1 MSVERRAS
9 GSSRDMVTAPKTR
22 LVQKQ
27 PHLLAYITPAEAAL
41 LKKNGGTGEMVNGI
55 PAFRPVKGKTSRGK
69 SSAGSGFSGGSSGGS
84 SSSSSSSRRW
94 RWRWRWRSDSGQ
106 ANNPPPSG
114 GGNNNSGGGNN
125 NSGGGGGGGGGSDS
139 GQANNPPPNDGPSA
153 AEKAAAAAK
162 AVADAKAAA
171 DRRAK
176 AAAEAKAVADAK
188 AASDAKA
195 AADRRAKAEAEA
207 KAVAEAKAAAKAVAD
222 AKAAA
227 DRRAKAEAEAKAVA
241 AAEAKA
247 AKEAA
252 ELKAAADRR
261 AKAEAEAKADAKVA
275 EEKRIKD
282 QLAADAKKAKA
293 ALAVEKAP
301 AIAKGKY
308 LPAGST
314 TDKRG
319 LTMDTTQNPRLDK
332 NGNVVSAEDA
342 KYLNFMDMI
351 DGGGP
356 GRAGPEFQTKRQAKD
371 SPTGGEKTGTVATWI
386 GATPLN
392 SGIQPTGI
400 AGFVNSGGIIGSIM
414 NSVLGPD
421 TRTEEEKAA
430 ALLLQQ
436 QQMDRD
442 NNRDSDQIRIPPNP
456 VDPAP
461 PVVPTDPL
469 ISTPISSGMYGNVGQ
484 VSAQD
489 LMVGGNQTSQELLNA
504 PRALPTGEIPF
515 SEPTQEE
522 MLARIAPQGYAIDP
536 NGPADQ
542 LASIYGPPGQVDP
555 RYPGVT
561 PYQVGPQIA
570 SVYGQPVNG
579 TLPGSYNPLAAQQAA
594 PMPGA
599 MTGPT
604 FADLYGGGQQQLPG
618 QPYYGI
624 MG

>member
-41 LKKNGGTGEMVNGI
+41 LKENGGTGEMVNGI
-55 PAFRPVKGKTSRGK
+55 PAFRRGGGRSDRGRSSSPKSEKK
-69 SSAGSGFSGGSSGGS
+69 SSPAPKERNDRQPVAKSKPAPAPKE
-84 SSSSSSSRRW
+84 RNDRQPVAKPAPAPKE
-94 RWRWRWRSDSGQ
+94 RNDRQPVAKPAPAPKTLTRSIT
-106 ANNPPPSG
+106 APAPPPK
-114 GGNNNSGGGNN
+114 
-125 NSGGGGGGGGGSDS
+125 
-139 GQANNPPPNDGPSA
+139 NDGPSA

-162 AVADAKAAA
+162 VKALADAKDLREAQALA
-171 DRRAK
+171 DSKAK
-176 AAAEAKAVADAK
+176 ALADATAKSDAAKAKARVQSLADAK
-188 AASDAKA
+188 E
-195 AADRRAKAEAEA
+195 RAKE
-207 KAVAEAKAAAKAVAD
+207 KADAAD
-222 AKAAA
+222 AK
-227 DRRAKAEAEAKAVA
+227 
-241 AAEAKA
+241 
-247 AKEAA
+247 
-252 ELKAAADRR
+252 
-261 AKAEAEAKADAKVA
+261 AKADAKVA

-342 KYLNFMDMI
+342 KYLNFTDMI

-356 GRAGPEFQTKRQAKD
+356 GRAGPEFQTKRQAID

-400 AGFVNSGGIIGSIM
+400 AGFMNSGGIIGSIM

-442 NNRDSDQIRIPPNP
+442 NNRDSDQIRIQPNP
-456 VDPAP
+456 VAP
-461 PVVPTDPL
+461 GPPPNMTTDPYL
-469 ISTPISSGMYGNVGQ
+469 STPISSGMYGNVGQ

-522 MLARIAPQGYAIDP
+522 MFARINGTRETWYPGTKLFPANPNYTPPGTLMAN
-536 NGPADQ
+536 NGPAGQ

-555 RYPGVT
+555 MYPGAT
-561 PYQVGPQIA
+561 PYQVGPQMA
-570 SVYGQPVNG
+570 SVSGQPVNG

-594 PMPGA
+594 PVPA
-599 MTGPT
+599 PQAAPT

>member
-41 LKKNGGTGEMVNGI
+41 LKENGGTGEMVNGI
-55 PAFRPVKGKTSRGK
+55 PAFRKGGGRSDRGRSSSPKSEKK
-69 SSAGSGFSGGSSGGS
+69 SSPAPKERNDRQPVAKSKPAPAPKERNDRQPVAKPAPAPAPRDRDDRQPTPTPTPKTLQLAGSWSLILTKTTTVRQPRKKLRHTQFIL
-84 SSSSSSSRRW
+84 
-94 RWRWRWRSDSGQ
+94 DK
-106 ANNPPPSG
+106 
-114 GGNNNSGGGNN
+114 
-125 NSGGGGGGGGGSDS
+125 
-139 GQANNPPPNDGPSA
+139 
-153 AEKAAAAAK
+153 EIAK
-162 AVADAKAAA
+162 DADAKAKALADATAKSDAA
-171 DRRAK
+171 KAKARVQSLADAKERAK
-176 AAAEAKAVADAK
+176 ALADAK
-188 AASDAKA
+188 EKSDAKE
-195 AADRRAKAEAEA
+195 K
-207 KAVAEAKAAAKAVAD
+207 AD
-222 AKAAA
+222 AK
-227 DRRAKAEAEAKAVA
+227 
-241 AAEAKA
+241 
-247 AKEAA
+247 
-252 ELKAAADRR
+252 
-261 AKAEAEAKADAKVA
+261 AKADAKVA

-319 LTMDTTQNPRLDK
+319 LTMDTAQNPRLDK
-332 NGNVVSAEDA
+332 NGKVVSAEDA

-371 SPTGGEKTGTVATWI
+371 SPTGGEKTGTIASFV

-400 AGFVNSGGIIGSIM
+400 AGFMNSGGIIGSIM

-436 QQMDRD
+436 QQMERD
-442 NNRDSDQIRIPPNP
+442 NNRDSDQIRIQPNL
-456 VDPAP
+456 VDSAP
-461 PVVPTDPL
+461 PGVGGDPSYS
-469 ISTPISSGMYGNVGQ
+469 STPISSGMYGNVGQ

-522 MLARIAPQGYAIDP
+522 MFARINDP
-536 NGPADQ
+536 ARRASIAGENAANPNYTPPGTLMANNGPAGQ

-555 RYPGVT
+555 MYPGAT
-561 PYQVGPQIA
+561 PYQVGPQMA
-570 SVYGQPVNG
+570 SVSSQPVNG

-594 PMPGA
+594 PVPA
-599 MTGPT
+599 PQAAPT

>member
-41 LKKNGGTGEMVNGI
+41 LKENGGTGEMVNGI
-55 PAFRPVKGKTSRGK
+55 PAFRKGGGRSDRGRSSSPKSEKK
-69 SSAGSGFSGGSSGGS
+69 SSPAPKERNDRQPVAKPAPAPRDRDDRQPTPAPKATQKPATRGIVVP
-84 SSSSSSSRRW
+84 
-94 RWRWRWRSDSGQ
+94 
-106 ANNPPPSG
+106 ALPPF
-114 GGNNNSGGGNN
+114 
-125 NSGGGGGGGGGSDS
+125 
-139 GQANNPPPNDGPSA
+139 
-153 AEKAAAAAK
+153 EKDNKIPAYTQFILDKEIAK
-162 AVADAKAAA
+162 DADAKAKSLADATAKSDAAKAKARVQSLADAKERAKEKADAA
-171 DRRAK
+171 DAK
-176 AAAEAKAVADAK
+176 EKADAADAK
-188 AASDAKA
+188 AKSDAK
-195 AADRRAKAEAEA
+195 
-207 KAVAEAKAAAKAVAD
+207 
-222 AKAAA
+222 
-227 DRRAKAEAEAKAVA
+227 
-241 AAEAKA
+241 
-247 AKEAA
+247 
-252 ELKAAADRR
+252 
-261 AKAEAEAKADAKVA
+261 AKADAKVA

-319 LTMDTTQNPRLDK
+319 LTMDTAQNPRLDK

-356 GRAGPEFQTKRQAKD
+356 GRAGPEFQTKRQAID

-400 AGFVNSGGIIGSIM
+400 AGFMNSGGIIGSIM

-555 RYPGVT
+555 MYPGAT
-561 PYQVGPQIA
+561 PYQVGPQMA
-570 SVYGQPVNG
+570 SVSGQPVNG

-594 PMPGA
+594 PVPA
-599 MTGPT
+599 PQAAPT

>member
-41 LKKNGGTGEMVNGI
+41 LKENGGTGEMVNGI
-55 PAFRPVKGKTSRGK
+55 PAFRKGGGRSDRGRSSSPKSEKK
-69 SSAGSGFSGGSSGGS
+69 SSPAPKERNDRQPVAKPAPAPKERNDRQPVAKPAPAPAPRDRDDRQPTPTPTPTPTPKPATRGIVVP
-84 SSSSSSSRRW
+84 
-94 RWRWRWRSDSGQ
+94 DS
-106 ANNPPPSG
+106 
-114 GGNNNSGGGNN
+114 
-125 NSGGGGGGGGGSDS
+125 
-139 GQANNPPPNDGPSA
+139 NDNGPSA

-162 AVADAKAAA
+162 VKALADAKDLREAKALADSKAKALADATAKSDAAKAKARVQSLA
-171 DRRAK
+171 DAKERAK
-176 AAAEAKAVADAK
+176 ALADAK
-188 AASDAKA
+188 EKSDAKE
-195 AADRRAKAEAEA
+195 K
-207 KAVAEAKAAAKAVAD
+207 AD
-222 AKAAA
+222 AK
-227 DRRAKAEAEAKAVA
+227 
-241 AAEAKA
+241 
-247 AKEAA
+247 
-252 ELKAAADRR
+252 
-261 AKAEAEAKADAKVA
+261 AKADAKVA

-301 AIAKGKY
+301 DIAKGKY

-319 LTMDTTQNPRLDK
+319 LTMDTAQNPRLDK
-332 NGNVVSAEDA
+332 NGKVVSAEDA

-371 SPTGGEKTGTVATWI
+371 SPTGGEKTGTIASFV

-392 SGIQPTGI
+392 SGIEPTGI
-400 AGFVNSGGIIGSIM
+400 AGFVNSGGIIGTIL
-414 NSVLGPD
+414 NKVLGPD

-436 QQMDRD
+436 QQMERD
-442 NNRDSDQIRIPPNP
+442 NNRDSDQIRIQPNLV
-456 VDPAP
+456 VDSAP
-461 PVVPTDPL
+461 PGVGGDPSYS
-469 ISTPISSGMYGNVGQ
+469 STPISSGMYGNVGQ

-504 PRALPTGEIPF
+504 PQPLPTGEIPF
-515 SEPTQEE
+515 NEPTQEE
-522 MLARIAPQGYAIDP
+522 MFARINDP
-536 NGPADQ
+536 ARRASIAGENAANPNYTPPGTLMANNGPAGQ

-555 RYPGVT
+555 M
-561 PYQVGPQIA
+561 YQVGA
-570 SVYGQPVNG
+570 TQPLPG
-579 TLPGSYNPLAAQQAA
+579 TLNQAPVV
-594 PMPGA
+594 PMPTFNQALPGA
-599 MTGPT
+599 AGGPT

>member
-41 LKKNGGTGEMVNGI
+41 LKKNGGTGKMVNGI
-55 PAFRPVKGKTSRGK
+55 PAFPRGSVSKSTVDKAKAKTSTKSAPAPRNDRQPVAKPAPAPAPRDRDDRQPAPTPTPTPKPATRGIVVP
-69 SSAGSGFSGGSSGGS
+69 
-84 SSSSSSSRRW
+84 
-94 RWRWRWRSDSGQ
+94 DS
-106 ANNPPPSG
+106 
-114 GGNNNSGGGNN
+114 
-125 NSGGGGGGGGGSDS
+125 
-139 GQANNPPPNDGPSA
+139 NDNDNGPSA
-153 AEKAAAAAK
+153 AEKAAAAAAVK
-162 AVADAKAAA
+162 ALADAKDLREAKALADAKA
-171 DRRAK
+171 K
-176 AAAEAKAVADAK
+176 ADAK
-188 AASDAKA
+188 ALADAKE
-195 AADRRAKAEAEA
+195 K
-207 KAVAEAKAAAKAVAD
+207 AD
-222 AKAAA
+222 AKALA
-227 DRRAKAEAEAKAVA
+227 DAKEKADAKALADAKEKADAKALA
-241 AAEAKA
+241 DAKEKADAKA
-247 AKEAA
+247 LADAK
-252 ELKAAADRR
+252 
-261 AKAEAEAKADAKVA
+261 AKADAKVA

-293 ALAVEKAP
+293 ALAVEQAP
-301 AIAKGKY
+301 AISKSQY

-319 LTMDTTQNPRLDK
+319 LTMDTAQNPRLDK

-371 SPTGGEKTGTVATWI
+371 SPTGGEKTGTIASFV

-392 SGIQPTGI
+392 SGIEPTGI

-414 NSVLGPD
+414 NSVFGPD

-436 QQMDRD
+436 QQMERD
-442 NNRDSDQIRIPPNP
+442 SNRDSDQPNLV
-456 VDPAP
+456 VDSAP
-461 PVVPTDPL
+461 PGVGGDPSYS
-469 ISTPISSGMYGNVGQ
+469 STPISSGMYGDVGQ

-504 PRALPTGEIPF
+504 PRALPTGQIPF

-536 NGPADQ
+536 NGPAGQ

-555 RYPGVT
+555 MYPGAT
-561 PYQVGPQIA
+561 PYQVGPQMA

>member
-22 LVQKQ
+22 LVRKQ

-41 LKKNGGTGEMVNGI
+41 LKKNGGTGEKVNGI
-55 PAFRPVKGKTSRGK
+55 PAFPRGSVSKSKVDKAKAKTSTK
-69 SSAGSGFSGGSSGGS
+69 SAPAPRNDRQPVAKSTPAPAPKE
-84 SSSSSSSRRW
+84 RNDRQPVAKPAPAPKP
-94 RWRWRWRSDSGQ
+94 RVTRSITGP
-106 ANNPPPSG
+106 APPPK
-114 GGNNNSGGGNN
+114 
-125 NSGGGGGGGGGSDS
+125 D
-139 GQANNPPPNDGPSA
+139 DGPSA
-153 AEKAAAAAK
+153 ADAK
-162 AVADAKAAA
+162 VKEDADAKAKSLADATAKSDAA
-171 DRRAK
+171 KAKARVQSLADAKERAK
-176 AAAEAKAVADAK
+176 EKADAADAK
-188 AASDAKA
+188 AKADA
-195 AADRRAKAEAEA
+195 
-207 KAVAEAKAAAKAVAD
+207 AD
-222 AKAAA
+222 AKAKSDAA
-227 DRRAKAEAEAKAVA
+227 DATAKSDAK
-241 AAEAKA
+241 
-247 AKEAA
+247 
-252 ELKAAADRR
+252 
-261 AKAEAEAKADAKVA
+261 AKADAKVA

-301 AIAKGKY
+301 AKGKY

-319 LTMDTTQNPRLDK
+319 LTMDTAQNPRLDK

-356 GRAGPEFQTKRQAKD
+356 GRAGPEFQTMRQAKD

-400 AGFVNSGGIIGSIM
+400 AGFMNSGGIIGSIM

-442 NNRDSDQIRIPPNP
+442 SNRDSGQISTQPNP
-456 VDPAP
+456 VAP
-461 PVVPTDPL
+461 PPPPGPDPYL
-469 ISTPISSGMYGNVGQ
+469 STPINSGMYGNVGQ

-489 LMVGGNQTSQELLNA
+489 LMVGENQTSQELLNA

-515 SEPTQEE
+515 SEPTKEE
-522 MLARIAPQGYAIDP
+522 MDAFFARRVSIAGENAANPNYTPPGTLMAN

-555 RYPGVT
+555 MYPGAT
-561 PYQVGPQIA
+561 PYQVGPQMA
-570 SVYGQPVNG
+570 SVSGQPVNG
-579 TLPGSYNPLAAQQAA
+579 TPPGSYNPLAAQQAA
-594 PMPGA
+594 PVPA
-599 MTGPT
+599 PQAAPT
-604 FADLYGGGQQQLPG
+604 FADLYGDRRIGGMEPTSRQQLPG

>member
-55 PAFRPVKGKTSRGK
+55 PAFRPVKGKTSSGK
-69 SSAGSGFSGGSSGGS
+69 SSAGTGFSGGSSSTKSAPAPRNDRQPVAKSTPAPAPAPRDRDDRQPTPTPTPTPKPATRGIVVP
-84 SSSSSSSRRW
+84 
-94 RWRWRWRSDSGQ
+94 DS
-106 ANNPPPSG
+106 
-114 GGNNNSGGGNN
+114 
-125 NSGGGGGGGGGSDS
+125 
-139 GQANNPPPNDGPSA
+139 NDNDNGPSA

-162 AVADAKAAA
+162 VKALADAKDLREAKALADSKAKALADATAKSDAAKAKARVQSLADAKERAKALADAKEKADAADAKEKADAADAKEKADAADAKA
-171 DRRAK
+171 K
-176 AAAEAKAVADAK
+176 
-188 AASDAKA
+188 SDAK
-195 AADRRAKAEAEA
+195 
-207 KAVAEAKAAAKAVAD
+207 
-222 AKAAA
+222 
-227 DRRAKAEAEAKAVA
+227 
-241 AAEAKA
+241 
-247 AKEAA
+247 
-252 ELKAAADRR
+252 
-261 AKAEAEAKADAKVA
+261 AKADAKVA

-282 QLAADAKKAKA
+282 QLAADAKKAKD

-301 AIAKGKY
+301 AKGKY
-308 LPAGST
+308 LPADST

-319 LTMDTTQNPRLDK
+319 LTMDTAQNPRLDK
-332 NGNVVSAEDA
+332 NGKVVSAEDA

-356 GRAGPEFQTKRQAKD
+356 GRAGPEFQTKSQAKD
-371 SPTGGEKTGTVATWI
+371 SPTGGEKTGTIATWI

-392 SGIQPTGI
+392 SGIEPTGI

-436 QQMDRD
+436 QQMERD
-442 NNRDSDQIRIPPNP
+442 SNRDSDQPNLV
-456 VDPAP
+456 VDSAP
-461 PVVPTDPL
+461 PGVGGDPSYS
-469 ISTPISSGMYGNVGQ
+469 STPISSGMYGNVGQ

-522 MLARIAPQGYAIDP
+522 MDARFNDPARRASIAGENAANPNYTPPGTLMAN
-536 NGPADQ
+536 NGPAGQ

-555 RYPGVT
+555 MYPGAT
-561 PYQVGPQIA
+561 PYQVGPQMA

>member
-55 PAFRPVKGKTSRGK
+55 PAFPRGSVSKAKVDKAKAKTSTK
-69 SSAGSGFSGGSSGGS
+69 SAPAPRNDRQPVAKSTPAPAPKERNDRQPVAPSAPAPRNDRQPVAPSAPAPKTLT
-84 SSSSSSSRRW
+84 
-94 RWRWRWRSDSGQ
+94 RSITVP
-106 ANNPPPSG
+106 APPPK
-114 GGNNNSGGGNN
+114 
-125 NSGGGGGGGGGSDS
+125 D
-139 GQANNPPPNDGPSA
+139 DGPSA

-162 AVADAKAAA
+162 VKALADAKDLREAKALADSKAKALADAKEKADAADAKEKADAADAKEKADAADAKEKADAADAKA
-171 DRRAK
+171 K
-176 AAAEAKAVADAK
+176 
-188 AASDAKA
+188 SDAK
-195 AADRRAKAEAEA
+195 
-207 KAVAEAKAAAKAVAD
+207 
-222 AKAAA
+222 
-227 DRRAKAEAEAKAVA
+227 
-241 AAEAKA
+241 
-247 AKEAA
+247 
-252 ELKAAADRR
+252 
-261 AKAEAEAKADAKVA
+261 AKADAKVA

-293 ALAVEKAP
+293 ALAVEKA
-301 AIAKGKY
+301 ITCQRLRGKY

-319 LTMDTTQNPRLDK
+319 LTMDTAQNPRLDK

-371 SPTGGEKTGTVATWI
+371 SPTGGEKTGTIASFV

-392 SGIQPTGI
+392 SGIEPTGI

-414 NSVLGPD
+414 NSVFGPD

-436 QQMDRD
+436 QQMERD
-442 NNRDSDQIRIPPNP
+442 SNRDSDQISIQPNLV
-456 VDPAP
+456 VDSAP
-461 PVVPTDPL
+461 PGVGGDPSYS
-469 ISTPISSGMYGNVGQ
+469 STPISSGMYGNVGQ

-522 MLARIAPQGYAIDP
+522 MLARIA
-536 NGPADQ
+536 
-542 LASIYGPPGQVDP
+542 LAEL
-555 RYPGVT
+555 R
-561 PYQVGPQIA
+561 
-570 SVYGQPVNG
+570 
-579 TLPGSYNPLAAQQAA
+579 
-594 PMPGA
+594 
-599 MTGPT
+599 
-604 FADLYGGGQQQLPG
+604 
-618 QPYYGI
+618 
-624 MG
+624 

>member
-41 LKKNGGTGEMVNGI
+41 LKENGGTGEMVNGI
-55 PAFRPVKGKTSRGK
+55 PAFPRGSVSKAKVDKAKAKTSTK
-69 SSAGSGFSGGSSGGS
+69 SAPAPRNDRQPVAKSKPAPAPKE
-84 SSSSSSSRRW
+84 RNDRQPVAKPAPAPKE
-94 RWRWRWRSDSGQ
+94 RNDRQPVAKPAPAPKTLTRSITVP
-106 ANNPPPSG
+106 APPPK
-114 GGNNNSGGGNN
+114 
-125 NSGGGGGGGGGSDS
+125 D
-139 GQANNPPPNDGPSA
+139 DGPSA
-153 AEKAAAAAK
+153 YTQFILDKEIAK
-162 AVADAKAAA
+162 DADAKAKSLA
-171 DRRAK
+171 DATAKSDAAK
-176 AAAEAKAVADAK
+176 AKARVQSLADAK
-188 AASDAKA
+188 E
-195 AADRRAKAEAEA
+195 RAKE
-207 KAVAEAKAAAKAVAD
+207 KADAAD
-222 AKAAA
+222 AK
-227 DRRAKAEAEAKAVA
+227 
-241 AAEAKA
+241 
-247 AKEAA
+247 
-252 ELKAAADRR
+252 
-261 AKAEAEAKADAKVA
+261 AKADAKVA

-301 AIAKGKY
+301 AKGKY

-319 LTMDTTQNPRLDK
+319 LTMDTAQNPRLDK

-392 SGIQPTGI
+392 SGIEPTGI

-442 NNRDSDQIRIPPNP
+442 SNRDSGQPNP
-456 VDPAP
+456 VAP
-461 PVVPTDPL
+461 PPPPGPDPL

-522 MLARIAPQGYAIDP
+522 MFARINGTREAWYTGFPAGDASIAGENAANPNYTPPGTMMAN
-536 NGPADQ
+536 NGPAGQ

-555 RYPGVT
+555 MYPGAT
-561 PYQVGPQIA
+561 PYQVDPQMA
-570 SVYGQPVNG
+570 SVSGQPVNG
-579 TLPGSYNPLAAQQAA
+579 TPPGSYNPLAAQQAA
-594 PMPGA
+594 PVPQA
-599 MTGPT
+599 APT
-604 FADLYGGGQQQLPG
+604 FADLYFDRRIGGMDPTSRQQLPG

>member
-1 MSVERRAS
+1 
-9 GSSRDMVTAPKTR
+9 
-22 LVQKQ
+22 L
-27 PHLLAYITPAEAAL
+27 
-41 LKKNGGTGEMVNGI
+41 
-55 PAFRPVKGKTSRGK
+55 
-69 SSAGSGFSGGSSGGS
+69 
-84 SSSSSSSRRW
+84 
-94 RWRWRWRSDSGQ
+94 
-106 ANNPPPSG
+106 
-114 GGNNNSGGGNN
+114 
-125 NSGGGGGGGGGSDS
+125 
-139 GQANNPPPNDGPSA
+139 
-153 AEKAAAAAK
+153 AAK
-162 AVADAKAAA
+162 VKAD
-171 DRRAK
+171 
-176 AAAEAKAVADAK
+176 E
-188 AASDAKA
+188 
-195 AADRRAKAEAEA
+195 
-207 KAVAEAKAAAKAVAD
+207 
-222 AKAAA
+222 
-227 DRRAKAEAEAKAVA
+227 
-241 AAEAKA
+241 
-247 AKEAA
+247 A

-261 AKAEAEAKADAKVA
+261 AKAEAEAKAVAVA
-275 EEKRIKD
+275 EAKAEAEKRIKD

-301 AIAKGKY
+301 AISKSQY

-356 GRAGPEFQTKRQAKD
+356 GRAGPEFQTKSQAKD
-371 SPTGGEKTGTVATWI
+371 SPTGGEKTGTIASFV

-392 SGIQPTGI
+392 SGIEPTGI
-400 AGFVNSGGIIGSIM
+400 AGFVNSGGIIGTIL
-414 NSVLGPD
+414 NKVLGPD

-436 QQMDRD
+436 QQMERD

-461 PVVPTDPL
+461 PGVGGDPSYS
-469 ISTPISSGMYGNVGQ
+469 STPISSGMYGNVGQ

-504 PRALPTGEIPF
+504 PQPLPTGEIPF

-522 MLARIAPQGYAIDP
+522 MLARIAPQGYAIEA
-536 NGPADQ
+536 NGPAGQ

-555 RYPGVT
+555 MYPGAT
-561 PYQVGPQIA
+561 PYQVGPQMA

>member
-41 LKKNGGTGEMVNGI
+41 LKENGGTGEMVDGI
-55 PAFRPVKGKTSRGK
+55 PAFRKGGGRSDRGRSSSPKSEKK
-69 SSAGSGFSGGSSGGS
+69 SSPAPKERNDRQPVAKSKPAPAPKERNDRQPVAKPAPAPAPRDRDDRQPTPTPTPKPATRGIVVP
-84 SSSSSSSRRW
+84 
-94 RWRWRWRSDSGQ
+94 DS
-106 ANNPPPSG
+106 
-114 GGNNNSGGGNN
+114 
-125 NSGGGGGGGGGSDS
+125 
-139 GQANNPPPNDGPSA
+139 NDNGPSA

-162 AVADAKAAA
+162 VKALADAKDLREAKALADSKAKALADATAKSDAAKAAARVQSLADAKERAKEKADAADAKAKADAA
-171 DRRAK
+171 DAK
-176 AAAEAKAVADAK
+176 EKADAADAK
-188 AASDAKA
+188 AKSDAK
-195 AADRRAKAEAEA
+195 
-207 KAVAEAKAAAKAVAD
+207 
-222 AKAAA
+222 
-227 DRRAKAEAEAKAVA
+227 
-241 AAEAKA
+241 
-247 AKEAA
+247 
-252 ELKAAADRR
+252 
-261 AKAEAEAKADAKVA
+261 AKADAKVA
-275 EEKRIKD
+275 EEKRIKE

-319 LTMDTTQNPRLDK
+319 LTMDTAQNPRLDK
-332 NGNVVSAEDA
+332 NGKVVSAEDA

-400 AGFVNSGGIIGSIM
+400 AGFMNSGGIIGSIM

-442 NNRDSDQIRIPPNP
+442 NNRDSDQIRIQPNP
-456 VDPAP
+456 VAP
-461 PVVPTDPL
+461 GPPPDQTTDPYL
-469 ISTPISSGMYGNVGQ
+469 STPISSGMYGNVGQ

-522 MLARIAPQGYAIDP
+522 MFARINGTRETLYTGLPAGDALIAN
-536 NGPADQ
+536 NGPAGQ

-555 RYPGVT
+555 MYPGAT
-561 PYQVGPQIA
+561 PYQVGPQMA
-570 SVYGQPVNG
+570 SVSGQPVNG

-594 PMPGA
+594 PVPA
-599 MTGPT
+599 PQAAPT

-618 QPYYGI
+618 QPYYGM

>member
-41 LKKNGGTGEMVNGI
+41 LKENGGTGEMVNGI
-55 PAFRPVKGKTSRGK
+55 PAFRKGGGRSDRGRSSSPKSEKK
-69 SSAGSGFSGGSSGGS
+69 SSPAPKERNDRQPVAKSKPAPAPKERNDRQPVAKPAPAPAPRDRDDRQPTPTPTPKPATRGIVVP
-84 SSSSSSSRRW
+84 
-94 RWRWRWRSDSGQ
+94 DS
-106 ANNPPPSG
+106 
-114 GGNNNSGGGNN
+114 
-125 NSGGGGGGGGGSDS
+125 
-139 GQANNPPPNDGPSA
+139 NDNGPSA

-162 AVADAKAAA
+162 VKALADAKDLREAKALADSKAKALADATAKSDAAKAKARVQSLADAKERAKEKADAADAKAKADAA
-171 DRRAK
+171 DAK
-176 AAAEAKAVADAK
+176 EKADAADAK
-188 AASDAKA
+188 AKSDAK
-195 AADRRAKAEAEA
+195 
-207 KAVAEAKAAAKAVAD
+207 
-222 AKAAA
+222 
-227 DRRAKAEAEAKAVA
+227 
-241 AAEAKA
+241 
-247 AKEAA
+247 
-252 ELKAAADRR
+252 
-261 AKAEAEAKADAKVA
+261 AKADAKVA

-342 KYLNFMDMI
+342 KYLNFTDMI

-356 GRAGPEFQTKRQAKD
+356 GRAGPEFQTKRQAID

-400 AGFVNSGGIIGSIM
+400 AGFMNSGGIIGSIM

-442 NNRDSDQIRIPPNP
+442 NNRDSDQIRIQPNP
-456 VDPAP
+456 VAP
-461 PVVPTDPL
+461 GPPPNMTTDPYL
-469 ISTPISSGMYGNVGQ
+469 STPISSGMYGNVGQ

-522 MLARIAPQGYAIDP
+522 MFARINGTRETWYPGTKLFPANPNYTPPGTLMAN
-536 NGPADQ
+536 NGPAGQ

-555 RYPGVT
+555 MYPGAT
-561 PYQVGPQIA
+561 PYQVGPQMA
-570 SVYGQPVNG
+570 SVSGQPVNG

-594 PMPGA
+594 PVPA
-599 MTGPT
+599 PQAAPT

-618 QPYYGI
+618 QPYYGM

>member
-55 PAFRPVKGKTSRGK
+55 PAFPRGSVSKAKVDKAKAKTSPK
-69 SSAGSGFSGGSSGGS
+69 SAPAPRNDRQPVAKSTPAPAPKERNDRQPVAPSAPAPRNDRQPVAPSAPAPKTLT
-84 SSSSSSSRRW
+84 
-94 RWRWRWRSDSGQ
+94 RSITVP
-106 ANNPPPSG
+106 APPPK
-114 GGNNNSGGGNN
+114 
-125 NSGGGGGGGGGSDS
+125 D
-139 GQANNPPPNDGPSA
+139 DGPSA
-153 AEKAAAAAK
+153 AEKKVPAYTQFILDKEIAK
-162 AVADAKAAA
+162 DADAKAKALADATAKSDAA
-171 DRRAK
+171 KAKARVQSLADAKERAK
-176 AAAEAKAVADAK
+176 ALADAK
-188 AASDAKA
+188 EKSDAKE
-195 AADRRAKAEAEA
+195 K
-207 KAVAEAKAAAKAVAD
+207 AD
-222 AKAAA
+222 AK
-227 DRRAKAEAEAKAVA
+227 
-241 AAEAKA
+241 
-247 AKEAA
+247 
-252 ELKAAADRR
+252 
-261 AKAEAEAKADAKVA
+261 AKADAKVA

-301 AIAKGKY
+301 DIAKGKY

-319 LTMDTTQNPRLDK
+319 LTMDTAQNPRLDK
-332 NGNVVSAEDA
+332 NGKVVSAEDA

-356 GRAGPEFQTKRQAKD
+356 GRAGPEFQTKSQAKD
-371 SPTGGEKTGTVATWI
+371 SPTGGEKTGTIASFV

-392 SGIQPTGI
+392 SGIEPTGI

-414 NSVLGPD
+414 NSVFGPD

-436 QQMDRD
+436 QQMERD
-442 NNRDSDQIRIPPNP
+442 SNRDSDQPNLV
-456 VDPAP
+456 VDSAP
-461 PVVPTDPL
+461 PGVGGDPSYS
-469 ISTPISSGMYGNVGQ
+469 STPISSGMYGNVGQ

-522 MLARIAPQGYAIDP
+522 MFARINDP
-536 NGPADQ
+536 ARRASIAGENAANPNYTPPGTLMANNGPADQ

-555 RYPGVT
+555 M
-561 PYQVGPQIA
+561 YQVGA
-570 SVYGQPVNG
+570 TQPLPG
-579 TLPGSYNPLAAQQAA
+579 TLNQAPVV
-594 PMPGA
+594 PMPTFNQALPGA
-599 MTGPT
+599 AGGPT

>member
-41 LKKNGGTGEMVNGI
+41 LKENGGTGEMVNGI
-55 PAFRPVKGKTSRGK
+55 PAFRKGGGRSDRGRSSSPKSEKK
-69 SSAGSGFSGGSSGGS
+69 SSPAPKERNDRQPVAKSKPAPAPKE
-84 SSSSSSSRRW
+84 RNDRQPVAKPAPAPKE
-94 RWRWRWRSDSGQ
+94 RNDRQPVAKPAPAPKTLTRSIT
-106 ANNPPPSG
+106 APAPPPK
-114 GGNNNSGGGNN
+114 
-125 NSGGGGGGGGGSDS
+125 
-139 GQANNPPPNDGPSA
+139 NDGPSA
-153 AEKAAAAAK
+153 AEKKVPAYTQFILDKEIAK
-162 AVADAKAAA
+162 DADAKAKALA
-171 DRRAK
+171 DATAKSDAAK
-176 AAAEAKAVADAK
+176 AKARVQSLADAK
-188 AASDAKA
+188 E
-195 AADRRAKAEAEA
+195 RAKE
-207 KAVAEAKAAAKAVAD
+207 KADAAD
-222 AKAAA
+222 AK
-227 DRRAKAEAEAKAVA
+227 
-241 AAEAKA
+241 
-247 AKEAA
+247 
-252 ELKAAADRR
+252 
-261 AKAEAEAKADAKVA
+261 AKADAKVA

-301 AIAKGKY
+301 AKGKY

-319 LTMDTTQNPRLDK
+319 LTMDTAQNPRLDK

-356 GRAGPEFQTKRQAKD
+356 GRAGPEFQTKSQAKD
-371 SPTGGEKTGTVATWI
+371 SPTGGEKTGTIATWI

-392 SGIQPTGI
+392 SGIEPTGI

-414 NSVLGPD
+414 NSVFGPD

-436 QQMDRD
+436 QQMERD

-461 PVVPTDPL
+461 PGVGGDPSYS
-469 ISTPISSGMYGNVGQ
+469 STPISSGMYENVGQ

-522 MLARIAPQGYAIDP
+522 MFARINDP
-536 NGPADQ
+536 ARRASIAGENAANPNYTPPGTLMANNGPAGQ

-555 RYPGVT
+555 MYPGAT
-561 PYQVGPQIA
+561 PYQVGPQMA
-570 SVYGQPVNG
+570 SVSGQPVNG

-594 PMPGA
+594 PVPA
-599 MTGPT
+599 PQAAPT

>member
-55 PAFRPVKGKTSRGK
+55 PAFPRGSVSKAKVDKAKAKTSPK
-69 SSAGSGFSGGSSGGS
+69 SAPAPRNDRQPVAKSTPAPAPKERNDRQPVAPSAPAPRNDRQPVAPSAPAPKTLT
-84 SSSSSSSRRW
+84 
-94 RWRWRWRSDSGQ
+94 RSITVP
-106 ANNPPPSG
+106 APPPK
-114 GGNNNSGGGNN
+114 
-125 NSGGGGGGGGGSDS
+125 D
-139 GQANNPPPNDGPSA
+139 DGPSA
-153 AEKAAAAAK
+153 AEKAAAAAAVK
-162 AVADAKAAA
+162 ALADAKDLREAKALADAKA
-171 DRRAK
+171 K
-176 AAAEAKAVADAK
+176 ADAK
-188 AASDAKA
+188 ALADAKE
-195 AADRRAKAEAEA
+195 K
-207 KAVAEAKAAAKAVAD
+207 AD
-222 AKAAA
+222 AKALA
-227 DRRAKAEAEAKAVA
+227 DAKEKADAKALADAK
-241 AAEAKA
+241 
-247 AKEAA
+247 
-252 ELKAAADRR
+252 
-261 AKAEAEAKADAKVA
+261 AKADAKVA

-293 ALAVEKAP
+293 ALAVEQAP
-301 AIAKGKY
+301 AISKSQY

-319 LTMDTTQNPRLDK
+319 LTMDTAQNPRLDK

-371 SPTGGEKTGTVATWI
+371 SPTGGEKTGTIASFV

-392 SGIQPTGI
+392 SGIEPTGI

-414 NSVLGPD
+414 NSVFGPD

-436 QQMDRD
+436 QQMERD
-442 NNRDSDQIRIPPNP
+442 NNRDSDQPNLV

-461 PVVPTDPL
+461 PNLTTDPYL
-469 ISTPISSGMYGNVGQ
+469 STPISSGMYGDVGQ

-522 MLARIAPQGYAIDP
+522 MFARINDP
-536 NGPADQ
+536 ARRASIAGENAANPNYTPPGTLMANNGPADQ

-555 RYPGVT
+555 MYPGAT
-561 PYQVGPQIA
+561 PYQVGPQMA

-624 MG
+624 MS

>member
-55 PAFRPVKGKTSRGK
+55 PAFPRGSVSKAKVDKAKAKTSPK
-69 SSAGSGFSGGSSGGS
+69 SAPAPRNDRQPVAKSTPAPAPKERNDRQPVAKPAPAPAPRNDRQPVAPSAPAPKTLT
-84 SSSSSSSRRW
+84 
-94 RWRWRWRSDSGQ
+94 RSITVP
-106 ANNPPPSG
+106 APPPK
-114 GGNNNSGGGNN
+114 
-125 NSGGGGGGGGGSDS
+125 D
-139 GQANNPPPNDGPSA
+139 DGPSA
-153 AEKAAAAAK
+153 AEKKVPAYTQFILDKEIAK
-162 AVADAKAAA
+162 DADAKAKALADATAKSDAA
-171 DRRAK
+171 KAKARVQSLADAKERAK
-176 AAAEAKAVADAK
+176 ALADAK
-188 AASDAKA
+188 EKSDAKE
-195 AADRRAKAEAEA
+195 K
-207 KAVAEAKAAAKAVAD
+207 AD
-222 AKAAA
+222 AK
-227 DRRAKAEAEAKAVA
+227 
-241 AAEAKA
+241 
-247 AKEAA
+247 
-252 ELKAAADRR
+252 
-261 AKAEAEAKADAKVA
+261 AKADAKVA

-301 AIAKGKY
+301 DIAKGKY

-319 LTMDTTQNPRLDK
+319 LTMDTAQNPRLDK
-332 NGNVVSAEDA
+332 NGKVVSAEDA

-371 SPTGGEKTGTVATWI
+371 SPTGGEKTGTIASFV

-392 SGIQPTGI
+392 SGIEPTGI

-414 NSVLGPD
+414 NSVFGPD

-436 QQMDRD
+436 QQMERD
-442 NNRDSDQIRIPPNP
+442 SNRDSDQPNLV
-456 VDPAP
+456 VDSAP
-461 PVVPTDPL
+461 PGVGGDPSYS
-469 ISTPISSGMYGNVGQ
+469 STPISSGMYGNVGQ

-504 PRALPTGEIPF
+504 PQPLPTGQIPF
-515 SEPTQEE
+515 SEPTKEE
-522 MLARIAPQGYAIDP
+522 MDAFFNDPARRASIAGENAANPNYTPPGTLMAN

-555 RYPGVT
+555 M
-561 PYQVGPQIA
+561 YQVGA
-570 SVYGQPVNG
+570 TQPLPG
-579 TLPGSYNPLAAQQAA
+579 TLNQAPVV
-594 PMPGA
+594 PMPTFNQALPGA
-599 MTGPT
+599 AGGPT

>member
-55 PAFRPVKGKTSRGK
+55 PAFPRGSVSKAKVDKAKAKTSTK
-69 SSAGSGFSGGSSGGS
+69 SAPAPRNDRQPVAKSTPAPAPKERNDRQPVAPSAPAPRNDRQPVAPSAPAPKTLT
-84 SSSSSSSRRW
+84 
-94 RWRWRWRSDSGQ
+94 RSIT
-106 ANNPPPSG
+106 APAPPPK
-114 GGNNNSGGGNN
+114 
-125 NSGGGGGGGGGSDS
+125 D
-139 GQANNPPPNDGPSA
+139 DGPSA
-153 AEKAAAAAK
+153 ADAKVSAYTQFILDKEIAKDADAKAKALADAKEKADAADAKEKADAADAKEK
-162 AVADAKAAA
+162 ADVADAKE
-171 DRRAK
+171 K
-176 AAAEAKAVADAK
+176 
-188 AASDAKA
+188 SDAK
-195 AADRRAKAEAEA
+195 E
-207 KAVAEAKAAAKAVAD
+207 
-222 AKAAA
+222 
-227 DRRAKAEAEAKAVA
+227 
-241 AAEAKA
+241 
-247 AKEAA
+247 
-252 ELKAAADRR
+252 
-261 AKAEAEAKADAKVA
+261 KADAKVA

-301 AIAKGKY
+301 AKGKY

-319 LTMDTTQNPRLDK
+319 LTMDTAQNPRLDK

-371 SPTGGEKTGTVATWI
+371 SPTGGEKTGTIASFV

-392 SGIQPTGI
+392 SGIEPTGI

-414 NSVLGPD
+414 NSVFGPD

-436 QQMDRD
+436 QQMERD
-442 NNRDSDQIRIPPNP
+442 SNRDSDQPNLV
-456 VDPAP
+456 VDSAP
-461 PVVPTDPL
+461 PGVGGDPSYS
-469 ISTPISSGMYGNVGQ
+469 STPITSGMYGNVGQ

-555 RYPGVT
+555 MYPGAT
-561 PYQVGPQIA
+561 PYQVGPQMA

>member
-1 MSVERRAS
+1 M
-9 GSSRDMVTAPKTR
+9 
-22 LVQKQ
+22 QKQ
-27 PHLLAYITPAEAAL
+27 
-41 LKKNGGTGEMVNGI
+41 
-55 PAFRPVKGKTSRGK
+55 S
-69 SSAGSGFSGGSSGGS
+69 
-84 SSSSSSSRRW
+84 
-94 RWRWRWRSDSGQ
+94 
-106 ANNPPPSG
+106 
-114 GGNNNSGGGNN
+114 
-125 NSGGGGGGGGGSDS
+125 
-139 GQANNPPPNDGPSA
+139 
-153 AEKAAAAAK
+153 
-162 AVADAKAAA
+162 ADAKAI
-171 DRRAK
+171 
-176 AAAEAKAVADAK
+176 ADAK
-188 AASDAKA
+188 
-195 AADRRAKAEAEA
+195 
-207 KAVAEAKAAAKAVAD
+207 
-222 AKAAA
+222 
-227 DRRAKAEAEAKAVA
+227 
-241 AAEAKA
+241 
-247 AKEAA
+247 
-252 ELKAAADRR
+252 
-261 AKAEAEAKADAKVA
+261 AKADAKVA

-293 ALAVEKAP
+293 TLAVEGTNT
-301 AIAKGKY
+301 ITQSTKGSEADKY

-319 LTMDTTQNPRLDK
+319 LTMDTAQNPRLDK
-332 NGNVVSAEDA
+332 NGKVVSAEDA

-371 SPTGGEKTGTVATWI
+371 SPTGGEKTGTIASFV

-392 SGIQPTGI
+392 SGIEPTGI

-414 NSVLGPD
+414 NSVFGPD

-436 QQMDRD
+436 QQMERD

-522 MLARIAPQGYAIDP
+522 MFARINDP
-536 NGPADQ
+536 ARRASIAGENAANPNYTPPGTLMANNGPAGQ

-555 RYPGVT
+555 MYPGAT
-561 PYQVGPQIA
+561 PYQVGPQMA

>member
-55 PAFRPVKGKTSRGK
+55 PAFPRGSVSKAKVDKAKAKTSTK
-69 SSAGSGFSGGSSGGS
+69 SAPAPRNDRQPVAKSTPAPAPKERNDRQPVAPSAPAPRNDRQPVAPSAPAPKTLT
-84 SSSSSSSRRW
+84 
-94 RWRWRWRSDSGQ
+94 RSITVP
-106 ANNPPPSG
+106 APPPK
-114 GGNNNSGGGNN
+114 
-125 NSGGGGGGGGGSDS
+125 D
-139 GQANNPPPNDGPSA
+139 DGPSA
-153 AEKAAAAAK
+153 AEKKVPAYTQFILDKEIAK
-162 AVADAKAAA
+162 DADAKAKALADATAKSDAA
-171 DRRAK
+171 KAKARVQSLADAKERAK
-176 AAAEAKAVADAK
+176 ALADAK
-188 AASDAKA
+188 EKSDAKE
-195 AADRRAKAEAEA
+195 K
-207 KAVAEAKAAAKAVAD
+207 AD
-222 AKAAA
+222 AK
-227 DRRAKAEAEAKAVA
+227 
-241 AAEAKA
+241 
-247 AKEAA
+247 
-252 ELKAAADRR
+252 
-261 AKAEAEAKADAKVA
+261 AKADAKVA

-301 AIAKGKY
+301 DIAKGKY

-319 LTMDTTQNPRLDK
+319 LTMDTAQNPRLDK
-332 NGNVVSAEDA
+332 NGKVVSAEDA

-371 SPTGGEKTGTVATWI
+371 SPTGGEKTGTIASFV

-392 SGIQPTGI
+392 SGIEPTGI
-400 AGFVNSGGIIGSIM
+400 AGFVNSGGIIGTIL
-414 NSVLGPD
+414 NKVLGPD

-436 QQMDRD
+436 QQMERD
-442 NNRDSDQIRIPPNP
+442 SNRDSDQPNLV
-456 VDPAP
+456 VDSAP
-461 PVVPTDPL
+461 PGVGGDPSYS
-469 ISTPISSGMYGNVGQ
+469 STPISSGMYGNVGQ

-522 MLARIAPQGYAIDP
+522 MFARINDP
-536 NGPADQ
+536 ARRASIAGENAANPNYTPPGTLMANNGPAGQ

-555 RYPGVT
+555 M
-561 PYQVGPQIA
+561 YQVGA
-570 SVYGQPVNG
+570 TQPLPG
-579 TLPGSYNPLAAQQAA
+579 TLNQAPVV
-594 PMPGA
+594 PMPTFNQALPGA
-599 MTGPT
+599 AGGPT

>member
-41 LKKNGGTGEMVNGI
+41 LKENGGTGEMVNGI
-55 PAFRPVKGKTSRGK
+55 PAFRKGGGRSDRGRSSSPKSEKK
-69 SSAGSGFSGGSSGGS
+69 SSPAPKERNDRQPVAKSKPAPAPKERNDRQPVAKPAPAPKERNDRQPVAPSAPAPKTLT
-84 SSSSSSSRRW
+84 
-94 RWRWRWRSDSGQ
+94 RSITVP
-106 ANNPPPSG
+106 APPPK
-114 GGNNNSGGGNN
+114 
-125 NSGGGGGGGGGSDS
+125 
-139 GQANNPPPNDGPSA
+139 NDGPSA
-153 AEKAAAAAK
+153 AEKKVPAYTQFILDKEIAK
-162 AVADAKAAA
+162 DADAKAKSLADATAKSDAA
-171 DRRAK
+171 KAKARVQSLADAKERAK
-176 AAAEAKAVADAK
+176 AKADAADAKEKADAADAK
-188 AASDAKA
+188 AKSDAK
-195 AADRRAKAEAEA
+195 
-207 KAVAEAKAAAKAVAD
+207 
-222 AKAAA
+222 
-227 DRRAKAEAEAKAVA
+227 
-241 AAEAKA
+241 
-247 AKEAA
+247 
-252 ELKAAADRR
+252 
-261 AKAEAEAKADAKVA
+261 AKADAKVA
-275 EEKRIKD
+275 EEKRIKE

-342 KYLNFMDMI
+342 KYLNFTDMI

-356 GRAGPEFQTKRQAKD
+356 GRAGPEFQTKRQAID

-400 AGFVNSGGIIGSIM
+400 AGFMNSGGIIGSIM

-442 NNRDSDQIRIPPNP
+442 NNRDSDQIRIQPNP
-456 VDPAP
+456 VAP
-461 PVVPTDPL
+461 GPPPNMTTDPYL
-469 ISTPISSGMYGNVGQ
+469 STPISSGRYGNVGQ

-522 MLARIAPQGYAIDP
+522 MFARINGTRETRYTGLPAGDASIARENAANPNYTPPGTLMAN
-536 NGPADQ
+536 NGPAGQ

-555 RYPGVT
+555 MYPGAT
-561 PYQVGPQIA
+561 PYQVGPQMA
-570 SVYGQPVNG
+570 SVSGQPVNG

-594 PMPGA
+594 PVPA
-599 MTGPT
+599 PQAAPT

>member
-55 PAFRPVKGKTSRGK
+55 PAFRKGGGRSDRGRSSSPKSEKK
-69 SSAGSGFSGGSSGGS
+69 SSPAPKERNDRQPVAKSKPAPAPKE
-84 SSSSSSSRRW
+84 RNDRQPVAKPAPAPKE
-94 RWRWRWRSDSGQ
+94 RNDRQPVAKPAPAPKTLTRSIT
-106 ANNPPPSG
+106 APAPPPK
-114 GGNNNSGGGNN
+114 
-125 NSGGGGGGGGGSDS
+125 D
-139 GQANNPPPNDGPSA
+139 DGPSA
-153 AEKAAAAAK
+153 YTQFILDKEIAK
-162 AVADAKAAA
+162 DADAKAKALADATAKSDAA
-171 DRRAK
+171 KAKARVQSLADAKERAK
-176 AAAEAKAVADAK
+176 ALADAK
-188 AASDAKA
+188 EKSDAKE
-195 AADRRAKAEAEA
+195 K
-207 KAVAEAKAAAKAVAD
+207 AD
-222 AKAAA
+222 AK
-227 DRRAKAEAEAKAVA
+227 
-241 AAEAKA
+241 
-247 AKEAA
+247 
-252 ELKAAADRR
+252 
-261 AKAEAEAKADAKVA
+261 AKADAKVA

-319 LTMDTTQNPRLDK
+319 LTMDTAQNPRLDK
-332 NGNVVSAEDA
+332 NGKVVSAEDA

-371 SPTGGEKTGTVATWI
+371 SPTGGEKTGTIASFV

-392 SGIQPTGI
+392 SGIEPTGI

-436 QQMDRD
+436 QQMERD

-461 PVVPTDPL
+461 PGVGGDPSYS
-469 ISTPISSGMYGNVGQ
+469 STPISSGMYGNVGQ

-504 PRALPTGEIPF
+504 PQPLPTGQIPF
-515 SEPTQEE
+515 SEPTKEE
-522 MLARIAPQGYAIDP
+522 MDAFFNDPARRASIAGENAANPNYTPPGTLMAN
-536 NGPADQ
+536 NGPAGQ

-555 RYPGVT
+555 M
-561 PYQVGPQIA
+561 YQVGA
-570 SVYGQPVNG
+570 TQPLPG
-579 TLPGSYNPLAAQQAA
+579 TLNQAPVV
-594 PMPGA
+594 PMPTFNQALPGA
-599 MTGPT
+599 AGGPT

>member
-41 LKKNGGTGEMVNGI
+41 LKENGGTGEMVNGI
-55 PAFRPVKGKTSRGK
+55 PAFPRGSVSKSKVDKAKAKTSTK
-69 SSAGSGFSGGSSGGS
+69 SAPAPRNDRQPVAKSTPAPAPKE
-84 SSSSSSSRRW
+84 RNDRQPVAKPAPAPKTLT
-94 RWRWRWRSDSGQ
+94 RSITVP
-106 ANNPPPSG
+106 APPPK
-114 GGNNNSGGGNN
+114 
-125 NSGGGGGGGGGSDS
+125 D
-139 GQANNPPPNDGPSA
+139 DGPSA

-162 AVADAKAAA
+162 VKALADAKDLREAKALADSKAKALADATAKSDAAKAKARVQSLADAKERAKAKADAADAKAKADAA
-171 DRRAK
+171 DAK
-176 AAAEAKAVADAK
+176 EKADAADAK
-188 AASDAKA
+188 AKSDAK
-195 AADRRAKAEAEA
+195 
-207 KAVAEAKAAAKAVAD
+207 
-222 AKAAA
+222 
-227 DRRAKAEAEAKAVA
+227 
-241 AAEAKA
+241 
-247 AKEAA
+247 
-252 ELKAAADRR
+252 
-261 AKAEAEAKADAKVA
+261 AKADAKIA

-319 LTMDTTQNPRLDK
+319 LTMDTAQNPRLDK

-342 KYLNFMDMI
+342 KYLNFTDMI

-356 GRAGPEFQTKRQAKD
+356 GRAGPEFQTKRQAID

-400 AGFVNSGGIIGSIM
+400 AGFMNSGGIIGSIM

-456 VDPAP
+456 VAP
-461 PVVPTDPL
+461 GPPPGPDPL

-504 PRALPTGEIPF
+504 PRALPTGQIPF
-515 SEPTQEE
+515 SEPTKEE
-522 MLARIAPQGYAIDP
+522 MDAFFARRASIAGENAANPNYTPPGTLMAN

-555 RYPGVT
+555 MYPGAT
-561 PYQVGPQIA
+561 PYQVGPQMA
-570 SVYGQPVNG
+570 SVSGQPVNG

-594 PMPGA
+594 PVPA
-599 MTGPT
+599 PQAAPT

>member
-55 PAFRPVKGKTSRGK
+55 PAFPRGSVSKSKVDKAKAKTSTKSAPAPRNDRQPVAKSTPAPAPKERNDRQPVAKPAPAPAPRDRDDRQPTPTPTPTPKPATRGIVVP
-69 SSAGSGFSGGSSGGS
+69 
-84 SSSSSSSRRW
+84 
-94 RWRWRWRSDSGQ
+94 DSKVPAYTQ
-106 ANNPPPSG
+106 FIL
-114 GGNNNSGGGNN
+114 
-125 NSGGGGGGGGGSDS
+125 DK
-139 GQANNPPPNDGPSA
+139 
-153 AEKAAAAAK
+153 EIAK
-162 AVADAKAAA
+162 DADAKAKSLA
-171 DRRAK
+171 DATAKSDAAK
-176 AAAEAKAVADAK
+176 AKARVQSLADAK
-188 AASDAKA
+188 E
-195 AADRRAKAEAEA
+195 RAKE
-207 KAVAEAKAAAKAVAD
+207 KADAAD
-222 AKAAA
+222 AK
-227 DRRAKAEAEAKAVA
+227 
-241 AAEAKA
+241 
-247 AKEAA
+247 
-252 ELKAAADRR
+252 
-261 AKAEAEAKADAKVA
+261 AKADAKVA
-275 EEKRIKD
+275 EEKRIKN

-342 KYLNFMDMI
+342 KYLNFTDMI

-356 GRAGPEFQTKRQAKD
+356 GRAGPEFQTKRQAID

-400 AGFVNSGGIIGSIM
+400 AGFMNSGGIIGSIM

-442 NNRDSDQIRIPPNP
+442 NNRDSDQIRIQPNP
-456 VDPAP
+456 VAP
-461 PVVPTDPL
+461 GPPPNMTTDPYL
-469 ISTPISSGMYGNVGQ
+469 STPISSGRYGNVGQ

-522 MLARIAPQGYAIDP
+522 MFARINDP
-536 NGPADQ
+536 ARRASIARENAANPNYTPPGTLMANNGPADQ

-555 RYPGVT
+555 MYPGAT
-561 PYQVGPQIA
+561 PYQVGPQMA
-570 SVYGQPVNG
+570 SVSGQPVNG

-594 PMPGA
+594 PVPA
-599 MTGPT
+599 PQAAPT

>member
-1 MSVERRAS
+1 MSVERRAN

-41 LKKNGGTGEMVNGI
+41 LKENGGTGEMVNGI
-55 PAFRPVKGKTSRGK
+55 PAFRKGGGRSDRGRSSSPKSEKK
-69 SSAGSGFSGGSSGGS
+69 SSPAPKERNDRQPVAKSKPAPAPKERNDRQPVAKPAPAPRDRDDRQPTPAPKATQKPATRGIVVP
-84 SSSSSSSRRW
+84 
-94 RWRWRWRSDSGQ
+94 
-106 ANNPPPSG
+106 ALPPF
-114 GGNNNSGGGNN
+114 
-125 NSGGGGGGGGGSDS
+125 
-139 GQANNPPPNDGPSA
+139 
-153 AEKAAAAAK
+153 EKDNKIPAYTQFILDKEIAK
-162 AVADAKAAA
+162 DADAKAKSLADATAKSDAA
-171 DRRAK
+171 KAKARVQSLADAKERAK
-176 AAAEAKAVADAK
+176 EKADAADAK
-188 AASDAKA
+188 AKADAADAKEK
-195 AADRRAKAEAEA
+195 ADA
-207 KAVAEAKAAAKAVAD
+207 AD
-222 AKAAA
+222 AKAKS
-227 DRRAKAEAEAKAVA
+227 DAK
-241 AAEAKA
+241 
-247 AKEAA
+247 
-252 ELKAAADRR
+252 
-261 AKAEAEAKADAKVA
+261 AKADAKVA

-342 KYLNFMDMI
+342 KYLNFTDMI

-356 GRAGPEFQTKRQAKD
+356 GRAGPEFQTMRQAKD

-400 AGFVNSGGIIGSIM
+400 AGFMNSGGIIGSIM

-504 PRALPTGEIPF
+504 PQPLPTGQIPF
-515 SEPTQEE
+515 SEPTKEE
-522 MLARIAPQGYAIDP
+522 MDAFFARRVSIAGENAANPNYTPPGTLMAN
-536 NGPADQ
+536 NGPAGQ

-555 RYPGVT
+555 MYPGAT
-561 PYQVGPQIA
+561 PYQVGPQMA
-570 SVYGQPVNG
+570 SVSGQPVNG

-594 PMPGA
+594 PVPA
-599 MTGPT
+599 PQAAPT

>member
-1 MSVERRAS
+1 
-9 GSSRDMVTAPKTR
+9 
-22 LVQKQ
+22 L
-27 PHLLAYITPAEAAL
+27 
-41 LKKNGGTGEMVNGI
+41 
-55 PAFRPVKGKTSRGK
+55 
-69 SSAGSGFSGGSSGGS
+69 
-84 SSSSSSSRRW
+84 
-94 RWRWRWRSDSGQ
+94 
-106 ANNPPPSG
+106 
-114 GGNNNSGGGNN
+114 
-125 NSGGGGGGGGGSDS
+125 
-139 GQANNPPPNDGPSA
+139 
-153 AEKAAAAAK
+153 AAK
-162 AVADAKAAA
+162 VKAD
-171 DRRAK
+171 
-176 AAAEAKAVADAK
+176 E
-188 AASDAKA
+188 
-195 AADRRAKAEAEA
+195 
-207 KAVAEAKAAAKAVAD
+207 
-222 AKAAA
+222 
-227 DRRAKAEAEAKAVA
+227 
-241 AAEAKA
+241 
-247 AKEAA
+247 A

-261 AKAEAEAKADAKVA
+261 AKAEAEAKAVAVA
-275 EEKRIKD
+275 EAKAEAEKRIKD

-301 AIAKGKY
+301 AIAKGQY

-319 LTMDTTQNPRLDK
+319 LTMDTAQNPRLDK
-332 NGNVVSAEDA
+332 NGKVVSAEDA

-356 GRAGPEFQTKRQAKD
+356 GRAGPEFQTKSQAKD
-371 SPTGGEKTGTVATWI
+371 SPTGGEKTGTIATWI

-392 SGIQPTGI
+392 SGIEPTGI

-456 VDPAP
+456 VDPP
-461 PVVPTDPL
+461 PPPGPDPYL
-469 ISTPISSGMYGNVGQ
+469 STPISSGMYGNVGQ

-522 MLARIAPQGYAIDP
+522 MFARINDP
-536 NGPADQ
+536 ARRASIAGENAANPNYTPPGTLMANNGPADQ

-555 RYPGVT
+555 MYPGAT
-561 PYQVGPQIA
+561 PYQVGPQMA

>member
-1 MSVERRAS
+1 
-9 GSSRDMVTAPKTR
+9 
-22 LVQKQ
+22 L
-27 PHLLAYITPAEAAL
+27 
-41 LKKNGGTGEMVNGI
+41 
-55 PAFRPVKGKTSRGK
+55 
-69 SSAGSGFSGGSSGGS
+69 
-84 SSSSSSSRRW
+84 
-94 RWRWRWRSDSGQ
+94 
-106 ANNPPPSG
+106 
-114 GGNNNSGGGNN
+114 
-125 NSGGGGGGGGGSDS
+125 
-139 GQANNPPPNDGPSA
+139 
-153 AEKAAAAAK
+153 AAK
-162 AVADAKAAA
+162 EK
-171 DRRAK
+171 
-176 AAAEAKAVADAK
+176 
-188 AASDAKA
+188 S
-195 AADRRAKAEAEA
+195 
-207 KAVAEAKAAAKAVAD
+207 
-222 AKAAA
+222 
-227 DRRAKAEAEAKAVA
+227 
-241 AAEAKA
+241 

-261 AKAEAEAKADAKVA
+261 AKAEAEAKAVA
-275 EEKRIKD
+275 EAKAEAEKRIKD
-282 QLAADAKKAKA
+282 QIKADAEKAKA
-293 ALAVEKAP
+293 ALAVEGTNT
-301 AIAKGKY
+301 ITQSTKGSEAEKY

-342 KYLNFMDMI
+342 KYLNFTDMI

-356 GRAGPEFQTKRQAKD
+356 GRAGPEFQTMRQAKD

-400 AGFVNSGGIIGSIM
+400 AGFMNSGGIIGSIM

-461 PVVPTDPL
+461 PVVPTDPYL
-469 ISTPISSGMYGNVGQ
+469 STPISSGMYGNVGQ

-522 MLARIAPQGYAIDP
+522 MFAFFADPAYAIEA

-599 MTGPT
+599 MTGT
-604 FADLYGGGQQQLPG
+604 NFC
-618 QPYYGI
+618 
-624 MG
+624 

>member
-1 MSVERRAS
+1 MSVERRAR

-41 LKKNGGTGEMVNGI
+41 LKENGGTGEMVNGI
-55 PAFRPVKGKTSRGK
+55 PAFRKGGGRSDRGRSSSPKSEKK
-69 SSAGSGFSGGSSGGS
+69 SSPAPKERNDRQPVAKSKPAPAPKERNDRQPVAKPAPAPKERNDRQPVAPSAPAPKTLT
-84 SSSSSSSRRW
+84 
-94 RWRWRWRSDSGQ
+94 RSITVP
-106 ANNPPPSG
+106 APPPK
-114 GGNNNSGGGNN
+114 
-125 NSGGGGGGGGGSDS
+125 
-139 GQANNPPPNDGPSA
+139 NDGPSA
-153 AEKAAAAAK
+153 AEKKVPAYTQFILDKEIAK
-162 AVADAKAAA
+162 DADAKAKALA
-171 DRRAK
+171 DATAKSDAAK
-176 AAAEAKAVADAK
+176 AKARVQSLADAK
-188 AASDAKA
+188 E
-195 AADRRAKAEAEA
+195 RAKE
-207 KAVAEAKAAAKAVAD
+207 KADAAD
-222 AKAAA
+222 AK
-227 DRRAKAEAEAKAVA
+227 
-241 AAEAKA
+241 
-247 AKEAA
+247 
-252 ELKAAADRR
+252 
-261 AKAEAEAKADAKVA
+261 AKADAKVA

-301 AIAKGKY
+301 AKGKY
-308 LPAGST
+308 LPADST

-319 LTMDTTQNPRLDK
+319 LTMDTAQNPRLDK

-356 GRAGPEFQTKRQAKD
+356 GRAGPEFQTKSQAKD
-371 SPTGGEKTGTVATWI
+371 SPTGGEKTGTIATWI

-392 SGIQPTGI
+392 SGIEPTGI

-414 NSVLGPD
+414 NSVFGPD

-461 PVVPTDPL
+461 PGVGGDPSYS
-469 ISTPISSGMYGNVGQ
+469 STPISSGMYGKVGQ

-504 PRALPTGEIPF
+504 PQPLPTGEIPF
-515 SEPTQEE
+515 REPTQEE
-522 MLARIAPQGYAIDP
+522 MFARINDP
-536 NGPADQ
+536 ARRASIAGENAANPNYTPPGTLMANNGPAGQ

-555 RYPGVT
+555 MYPGAT
-561 PYQVGPQIA
+561 PYQVGPQMA
-570 SVYGQPVNG
+570 SVSGQSVNG

-594 PMPGA
+594 PVPA
-599 MTGPT
+599 PQAAPT